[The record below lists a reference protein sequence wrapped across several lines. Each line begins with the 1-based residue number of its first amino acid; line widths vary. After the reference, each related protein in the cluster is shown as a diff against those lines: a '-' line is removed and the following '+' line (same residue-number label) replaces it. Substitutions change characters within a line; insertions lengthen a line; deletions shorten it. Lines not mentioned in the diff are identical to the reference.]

1 MLESRQPWVGGTMSI
16 VSIVSNCN
24 PSATRKVTGISP
36 SSKVAVGTL
45 QGHESWE
52 SCGLLRFQDS
62 RAPARL
68 ASRTFAGVR
77 VTRHAAKSQLP
88 NGRE

>member
-1 MLESRQPWVGGTMSI
+1 MST

-36 SSKVAVGTL
+36 SIQVAVGTL
-45 QGHESWE
+45 QGHESRE

-62 RAPARL
+62 RTPARL
-68 ASRTFAGVR
+68 ASCTFAGVR
-77 VTRHAAKSQLP
+77 VTRHAAQSQLP
-88 NGRE
+88 NGKE